1 MNSKIRIILADDHV
15 LFLQGIKTLL
25 DNNEIVEVLDVVNDG
40 KELLDVLNVHK
51 PDVILL
57 DVNMPKLNGLEALRK
72 INMQHSGI
80 NIIMLSTYNDEHLIQ
95 KSKEY
100 GAKGYILKNTTKE
113 ELISSIQK
121 VMINETCF
129 PERIPAKA
137 PSEFEQT
144 DALLKQYQ
152 LTKRELEILGFI
164 RDGFT
169 NQQIA
174 GKLFLS
180 IYTVETHRKNIMQKL
195 GLKSP
200 NALVKFILE
209 NGI

>member
-1 MNSKIRIILADDHV
+1 MNNKIRIILADDHV

-113 ELISSIQK
+113 ELISSI
-121 VMINETCF
+121 
-129 PERIPAKA
+129 
-137 PSEFEQT
+137 
-144 DALLKQYQ
+144 
-152 LTKRELEILGFI
+152 
-164 RDGFT
+164 
-169 NQQIA
+169 
-174 GKLFLS
+174 
-180 IYTVETHRKNIMQKL
+180 
-195 GLKSP
+195 
-200 NALVKFILE
+200 
-209 NGI
+209 

>member
-1 MNSKIRIILADDHV
+1 MINKIRIILADDHI

-25 DNNEIVEVLDVVNDG
+25 ENNEIVEVLDMVNDG
-40 KELLDVLNVHK
+40 KELLDVLNILE
-51 PDVILL
+51 PDLILL

-72 INMQHSGI
+72 INMQHRGI

-95 KSKEY
+95 KSREY

-121 VMINETCF
+121 VQDNETCF
-129 PERIPAKA
+129 PEKVSKTT
-137 PSEFEQT
+137 SEFEQK
-144 DALLKQYQ
+144 DSLIKQYQ

-164 RDGFT
+164 KDGFT

-180 IYTVETHRKNIMQKL
+180 IYTIETHRKNIMQKL

-200 NALVKFILE
+200 NGLVKFIIE
-209 NGI
+209 NRI